1 MNISRI
7 HLKNFQSIKDSCS
20 LKLSPIT
27 FFYGQNSVGK
37 SAVFDAMNAMNELCK
52 VSNEHQKLSK
62 NIHMYNPDLIMT
74 IGAGFITSK
83 RLYTWRDIY
92 ECHSLFYHD
101 LDILSNSAEVDIY
114 FNVNTVD
121 LVNVEIKIN
130 NQEYAYYDNNKSSLE
145 INLSH
150 PEIIE
155 IDNYLTQN
163 YNKSFVD
170 LCQIVSNKNII
181 TNNNIILHGIYED
194 GFLCSNVMI
203 EQWESSLDSGDL
215 LILNT
220 TLSYILLAPIDY
232 YMHIFEH
239 NIKQIGPLRKIP
251 DLMDLYFYQNKQG
264 NIVNSNFHEDSNWY
278 NGSKAWV
285 NLVKNN
291 KRKVSYCNGERKEE
305 NINLIDYINNWLSS
319 PDKLDMAYTI
329 ARKRSII
336 SYEKVETIGD
346 IFENDID
353 DQYHPSA
360 LVELRLQSIIK
371 NGESL
376 AVDLNNVGAGLSQ
389 IIPILVSG
397 LVANQIFIE
406 QPELHLHPKLQT
418 DLGDYFI
425 DRFNNHNVHSVI
437 ETHSE
442 YLALRI
448 LRRIREFHD
457 EDFKSDDNFKLS
469 KDDVM
474 FYYFDSDG
482 TKTTVTELKV
492 DKDGDFID
500 RWPKGFFSER
510 ERELFDEDF

>member
-1 MNISRI
+1 
-7 HLKNFQSIKDSCS
+7 
-20 LKLSPIT
+20 
-27 FFYGQNSVGK
+27 
-37 SAVFDAMNAMNELCK
+37 
-52 VSNEHQKLSK
+52 
-62 NIHMYNPDLIMT
+62 
-74 IGAGFITSK
+74 
-83 RLYTWRDIY
+83 
-92 ECHSLFYHD
+92 
-101 LDILSNSAEVDIY
+101 
-114 FNVNTVD
+114 
-121 LVNVEIKIN
+121 
-130 NQEYAYYDNNKSSLE
+130 
-145 INLSH
+145 
-150 PEIIE
+150 
-155 IDNYLTQN
+155 
-163 YNKSFVD
+163 
-170 LCQIVSNKNII
+170 
-181 TNNNIILHGIYED
+181 
-194 GFLCSNVMI
+194 
-203 EQWESSLDSGDL
+203 
-215 LILNT
+215 
-220 TLSYILLAPIDY
+220 
-232 YMHIFEH
+232 MHIFEH